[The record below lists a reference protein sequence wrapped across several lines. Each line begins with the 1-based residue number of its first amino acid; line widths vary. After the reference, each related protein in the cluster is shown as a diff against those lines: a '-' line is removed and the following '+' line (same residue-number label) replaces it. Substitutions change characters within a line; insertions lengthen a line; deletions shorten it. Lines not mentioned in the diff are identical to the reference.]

1 MYSDGRKVF
10 RRFGRSSRRK
20 KRSAQSQAKARKF
33 STIAHFHG
41 VFQRFEAAHSLGA
54 ANSLPSELFRL
65 LQSPPV
71 RGAWEIQPVI
81 KIEVI
86 AEYLGIIVERAEVVD

>member
-41 VFQRFEAAHSLGA
+41 VFQRFEAAHSFGA

-71 RGAWEIQPVI
+71 RDAWEIHPVI
-81 KIEVI
+81 KIEVMEKYWAII
-86 AEYLGIIVERAEVVD
+86 ADTVEGLD